1 MKSKQVA
8 NTYLHLLFTPLE
20 GIYVVIMLSSSKFAS
35 VGRRC
40 FRSVPDN
47 INLSH
52 PRLAIAKNI
61 LKLRKITDANCEA
74 SVRAALKDSVSVED
88 VAAQPCLTAFEI
100 NLLSTTAKTY
110 HAPFVRS
117 TLVWQN
123 QPFLKYV
130 YNEFMKLENFGFL
143 VGFA

>member
-1 MKSKQVA
+1 
-8 NTYLHLLFTPLE
+8 
-20 GIYVVIMLSSSKFAS
+20 MLSSSKLAS
-35 VGRRC
+35 IGRRC
-40 FRSVPDN
+40 FASVPDN
-47 INLSH
+47 IDLNH

-61 LKLRKITDANCEA
+61 YKLRKITDATCEN

-88 VAAQPCLTAFEI
+88 VANQAALSAFEM

-110 HAPFVRS
+110 HAPYVPS

>member
-1 MKSKQVA
+1 
-8 NTYLHLLFTPLE
+8 
-20 GIYVVIMLSSSKFAS
+20 MLSRATKISSIGSRCFAS
-35 VGRRC
+35 VPC
-40 FRSVPDN
+40 
-47 INLSH
+47 NLNVNH

-61 LKLRKITDANCEA
+61 YKLRKITDASCEE
-74 SVRAALKDSVSVED
+74 SVRAALKDSVAVED
-88 VAAQPCLTAFEI
+88 VANQACLSAFEM

-110 HAPFVRS
+110 HAPYVPS

-130 YNEFMKLENFGFL
+130 YNEFMRLENFGFL